1 MATREQI
8 ETIAVLLDESHP
20 SKFMKKRNE
29 TNAGIG
35 AVLRFLYESGKPM
48 TAGSISKFM
57 NVSTARVAALLKK
70 MEARGFICRTTGIE
84 DARTVVV
91 NLTEQGAEAVQKIRE
106 NMYLDIGVLIDR
118 IGMERLI
125 EYTAISKEIRSVLKG
140 PPVDIIG
147 DE

>member
-8 ETIAVLLDESHP
+8 EKIAVLLNESHP
-20 SKFMKKRNE
+20 AKFIKKRNE

-35 AVLRFLYESGKPM
+35 AVLRFLFDANKPM

-70 MEARGFICRTTGIE
+70 MEARGFICRTTGAE

-91 NLTEQGAEAVQKIRE
+91 SLTELGADTVDKLQK
-106 NMYLDIGVLIDR
+106 NFYQDIGILIDT

-125 EYTAISKEIRSVLKG
+125 EYTNISKEIRAVLKG
-140 PPVDIIG
+140 PPADIIG
-147 DE
+147 EE